1 MSDNDEFVTKLYHCR
16 ICNNTHKTKLRK
28 DLYKRH
34 AKFPFSYS
42 FLHGELKNILTT
54 LYLDKNL
61 EIRGVDVQQLSDDD
75 LFSKDQV
82 VSISST
88 LMEEIERLR
97 EENDKLQV
105 ELLNLKEKI

>member
-1 MSDNDEFVTKLYHCR
+1 MSEDDDFVIKLYHCR
-16 ICNNTHKTKLRK
+16 ICDNTHKTKLRK
-28 DLYKRH
+28 GLNKKH
-34 AKFPFSYS
+34 TKFPFSHS

-61 EIRGVDVQQLSDDD
+61 EVRGVDVQQLSDDD

-97 EENDKLQV
+97 SENEKLQ
-105 ELLNLKEKI
+105 LKLHNLKKN